1 MANSDRPN
9 GLKPVK
15 HSNGNP
21 WNGAVNQYYVPA
33 ADTFAMAVGDPVK
46 LGSTA
51 STDGYPTILKVAA
64 TTDPLVGVIVGFRV
78 DPTDL
83 NITGSYRAAS
93 TARYVLVADDPDVIF
108 EAQEDGNMGLVG
120 TNLNF
125 PYVDAGVNTSTGTS
139 GVEIDSSEATT
150 LNTAQFQVI
159 GFKDAVDNDPTAAN
173 AKVLVRINLHA
184 KRGATGAAGVA

>member
-15 HSNGNP
+15 HQNGNP

-33 ADTFAMAVGDPVK
+33 GDTVAMAVGDPVI

-51 STDGYPTILKVAA
+51 SADGYPTIAKSED
-64 TTDPLVGVIVGFRV
+64 TTTPLVGVVVGFRV

-83 NITGSYRAAS
+83 NITGSYRPAS
-93 TARYVLVADDPDVIF
+93 TARYVLVCDDPDVIF
-108 EAQEDGNMGLVG
+108 EAQVDSAIGIAG
-120 TNLNF
+120 TNMNYA
-125 PYVDAGVNTSTGTS
+125 YVDGGINTSTGTS
-139 GVEIDSSEATT
+139 GVEIDGSEITT
-150 LNTAQFQVI
+150 LNTAHFQVV
-159 GFKDAVDNDPTAAN
+159 GFKDAVDNDPTLIN